1 MSYVT
6 RGTKCCPGVL
16 FRVYVVSVAESQQE
30 QHNYSIKRFNLQENS
45 EELRKKQ
52 PLKPAVFGRFAWDK
66 ACRMSEL
73 KKRLTFSERYG
84 ILKHM
89 LLVGGH
95 MHKRDWGIAKG

>member
-1 MSYVT
+1 M
-6 RGTKCCPGVL
+6 
-16 FRVYVVSVAESQQE
+16 
-30 QHNYSIKRFNLQENS
+30 
-45 EELRKKQ
+45 
-52 PLKPAVFGRFAWDK
+52 DK